1 MLLLVLSISVYCL
14 AVYVVAISAGF
25 DENQSVDKMQSEFEY
40 LKLMFN
46 AKAAAKLVC
55 CKKLNKIED
64 VNFFV
69 TDSKIIISTEKNF
82 YEIPGECIV
91 SAVTRTDE
99 EMEPMQKKL
108 MGLMIKKLKMIVTSG
123 KKKSM
128 QYLVIGYKNKSKKY
142 KVLTFH
148 SSAIPDNII
157 QSVNNLMI

>member
-69 TDSKIIISTEKNF
+69 TDSKII
-82 YEIPGECIV
+82 
-91 SAVTRTDE
+91 
-99 EMEPMQKKL
+99 
-108 MGLMIKKLKMIVTSG
+108 TSG